1 MTKIAFLFPGQGSQ
15 SVGMGK
21 QLADANPN
29 VANVFRQAD
38 EVLGEKLSKLI
49 FDGPQKELTLTTNA
63 QPALLTVSTA
73 ILRAVQQHSIF
84 PDYVAGHSLGEYSAL
99 VANGALTFE
108 DAVKIVR
115 MRGESMETA
124 LPHGQ
129 GTMAAILGMDRETLR
144 EITGEV
150 SRFGDSVQLANINCP
165 GQIVISGTKAGV
177 DKACG
182 MAKEKGARRTI
193 PLEVSGPFHS
203 ILMEPAAK
211 RMKTVLER
219 YELKDTKI
227 PVISNVTAEP
237 VTSGDAM
244 KRLLIKQITSPVL
257 WEDSVRKLIQLGVTT
272 FVEIGPGKV
281 LTGLIRKID
290 RSVNVLPIYDEATME
305 IAIRELKGDHT

>member
-21 QLADANPN
+21 QLADVNPN

-63 QPALLTVSTA
+63 QPALLTVCTA

-115 MRGESMETA
+115 MRGESMEKA

-165 GQIVISGTKAGV
+165 GQIVISGTKTGV
-177 DKACG
+177 DKACEI
-182 MAKEKGARRTI
+182 AKEKGARRTI

-203 ILMEPAAK
+203 VLMEPAAK

-237 VTSGDAM
+237 VTSGDDM